1 MDADMSHN
9 PIEIK
14 NKIKLFKK
22 KNLDLLISSRYSQ
35 KSKIINWPA
44 SRQIL
49 SYLSNKLSKTLL
61 NVPITD
67 YTNGYRL
74 YSYNATK
81 HVAKTCG
88 KIGDG
93 YIVLSEIL
101 VQIYYNNFN
110 ISETDTIFVNR
121 VRGKSNVNINEIFMS
136 LIGLCKI
143 YILKTKLKN
152 KL

>member
-9 PIEIK
+9 PREIK
-14 NKIKLFKK
+14 NKIKLFEE

-67 YTNGYRL
+67 YTNGYNYIPIMLPNMLLNVRKNWGWI
-74 YSYNATK
+74 YS
-81 HVAKTCG
+81 V
-88 KIGDG
+88 I
-93 YIVLSEIL
+93 
-101 VQIYYNNFN
+101 
-110 ISETDTIFVNR
+110 
-121 VRGKSNVNINEIFMS
+121 
-136 LIGLCKI
+136 
-143 YILKTKLKN
+143 
-152 KL
+152 